1 MSETDSN
8 IAETFKSMFTVT
20 ETCAFTLYFHIIAFT
35 LYCCIIAA
43 EHFFLQQINPAATG
57 NSSLPPPVPTP
68 VDETS
73 RRHQEE
79 IYIAGARYVE
89 WLKVKYAFS
98 LCILDI
104 VLILENC
111 LCPGLK
117 QSINDILL
125 LI

>member
-1 MSETDSN
+1 MIVPLLKRLTS
-8 IAETFKSMFTVT
+8 VT

-117 QSINDILL
+117 QSINDI
-125 LI
+125 